1 MGAPRSDDD
10 ADAGIELVDP
20 LRRRESLGYQ
30 INHLARLFEQHLRM
44 RIEGHGVTPG
54 QFAQILALYEEE
66 PLTQRE
72 LCERVQIEQPTMAYT
87 LGRMERD
94 GLIERMADPQDG
106 RRAHITLTPRTR
118 GLQSSMLAAARQV
131 NEIATDGMSEAETA
145 EFMSRIE
152 KMIDNF
158 EAASRRR

>member
-1 MGAPRSDDD
+1 MGAPRSDDA
-10 ADAGIELVDP
+10 ADSGTELVES

-30 INHLARLFEQHLRM
+30 INHLARLFEQQLRI

-87 LGRMERD
+87 LGRMERG
-94 GLIERMADPQDG
+94 GLIRRGADPADG
-106 RRAHITLTPRTR
+106 RRAHVTLTPRAR
-118 GLQSSMLAAARQV
+118 SLQGALLAAARQV
-131 NEIATDGMSEAETA
+131 NDVATDGMADAEIS
-145 EFMSRIE
+145 EFMSKIE
-152 KMIDNF
+152 KMIESF
-158 EAASRRR
+158 EGAGRGR

>member
-1 MGAPRSDDD
+1 MEAPRSDN
-10 ADAGIELVDP
+10 DAGPGTELVES
-20 LRRRESLGYQ
+20 LSRRESLGYQ
-30 INHLARLFEQHLRM
+30 INHLARQFEQQLRI
-44 RIEGHGVTPG
+44 RIDRHGVTPG

-72 LCERVQIEQPTMAYT
+72 LCKRVQIEQPTMAYT

-94 GLIERMADPQDG
+94 GLIKRVADPDDG

-118 GLQSSMLAAARQV
+118 GLQGTLLAAARQV
-131 NEIATDGMSEAETA
+131 NGVATEGMSAAEVA

-152 KMIDNF
+152 RMIGNF
-158 EAASRRR
+158 EAVGRRR